1 MEDESQSQSR
11 NQDEI
16 VQPGIHRSDLD
27 GVWIGIGAALEWIA
41 MRGQPMTLSEYG
53 IRECEA
59 SETLI
64 SKLADMPP
72 HIAESLVRGAR
83 QDEPGPLVPIPS
95 GIWKQTGT
103 NDWYQTGK
111 TYQLIGLDRSDEH
124 GGSIHGRRVAGYT
137 QIQIRAD
144 FIRDH
149 WPEHTQAIKL
159 VSIQPVI
166 ARAELRRLIEEIY
179 AATPPDLDPLTQRE
193 LVELVKRSLPA
204 ASRDLVVQLSA
215 EIRTTRRR
223 GPRGPRDPDRV
234 KRFKKLSEEFI
245 AGQSDK

>member
-53 IRECEA
+53 IRESEA

-64 SKLADMPP
+64 STLADMPP

-83 QDEPGPLVPIPS
+83 QDQPGPLVPIPS

-111 TYQLIGLDRSDEH
+111 TYQLIALDSDDEY
-124 GGSIHGRRVAGYT
+124 GGSIHGRHVAGYT

-144 FIRDH
+144 LILDH

-159 VSIQPVI
+159 VSIQAVV
-166 ARAELRRLIEEIY
+166 AQATLRRLIEKIF

-204 ASRDLVVQLSA
+204 ASRNLILRLSK
-215 EIRTTRRR
+215 ELKPPQRR

-234 KRFKKLSEEFI
+234 KRFQKLSDEFI
-245 AGQSDK
+245 AGQLHK